1 MMMLIYS
8 MWQDIWILLFAT
20 KINKLTIIGMKMNH
34 LIIILEIRIL
44 WLTLS

>member
-8 MWQDIWILLFAT
+8 MWQDIWILFFAT
-20 KINKLTIIGMKMNH
+20 EINELTIICMKMNH

-44 WLTLS
+44 RMTLS